1 MIVYHL
7 CQADEVPRYLDEG
20 LLRHKGRHYVFPR
33 WEHVQRLLFALM
45 PNREA
50 LAAVGGYVALS
61 LRVDAD
67 MLVPGPMP
75 LRQGP
80 GALRAED
87 LRLLQENSRYLEMDL
102 SPARIIDIKDVWG
115 NSVANRYGATRE
127 RRKAPIL
134 RFLAYL
140 KPYWRYVALATAAG
154 LVKFLAPLV
163 FPWML
168 RLMLDEVV
176 LNETLSTALR
186 REKASHL
193 IGAVLLVNGIWML
206 ACYYRS
212 VWAAIAGHRMI
223 RDLRVALFNHVQ
235 RLSHAFFT
243 RNQSGAIVSRVVHDL
258 NLAQNFVGSALT
270 NVWMD
275 GVLLLVLI
283 AVLLSIHP
291 GLTMVSLLLMPIY
304 LVSLRVVG
312 SRIRLISRE
321 AQQRLEILSAS
332 VQEKVMGVGIVK
344 AFTRESQEEQA
355 FASQANKLLNKVMFS
370 VRSMATNE
378 MLVGMVVHT
387 SPVLVAWY
395 GVTQILAGRLTVG
408 ELTQF
413 LLYLAMFYFPLQ
425 RLSDL
430 GVVLANA
437 VAAIERIFEYFD
449 TQPQVVERPGARQV
463 EAVQGRI
470 EFDHVSFGYEPDTQV
485 LKDICLRIEP
495 GETVAFVGPSGS
507 GKSTLANLIP
517 RFYDPDGGAI
527 LLDGIDLRDL
537 NLEALRRQIGIVNQE
552 TILFSGTIQENLLLA
567 KPQADVEELRSALEA
582 AHALGFVDQLPE
594 GLWTE
599 IGERGATLSGG
610 QKQRL
615 AIARAFLKDPKILI
629 LDEATSALDSR
640 SEREVQRGLARLLK
654 QRTSL
659 VIAHRLS
666 TILGADK
673 IVVLDAGRI
682 AASGKH
688 AALLRECTLYAQF
701 CQEQFGE
708 PTPFY
713 NNISEAR

>member
-1 MIVYHL
+1 MIVYHV
-7 CQADEVPRYLDEG
+7 CQASEVPCCLAEG
-20 LLRHKGRHYVFPR
+20 LLRHKGRHYVFSR
-33 WEHVQRLLFALM
+33 WELVQSLLFALV
-45 PNREA
+45 PNREEV
-50 LAAVGGYVALS
+50 AAIGDYVVLS
-61 LRVDAD
+61 LKVDAD
-67 MLVPGPMP
+67 ILVPGPIP
-75 LRQGP
+75 LRQSP
-80 GALRAED
+80 VALRAED
-87 LRLLQENSRYLEMDL
+87 LKGLQENSRFLEMDL
-102 SPARIIDIKDVWG
+102 SPARILDIKDPWG
-115 NSVANRYGATRE
+115 NSVASRYRASE
-127 RRKAPIL
+127 RGKLPIW

-140 KPYWRYVALATAAG
+140 KPYWRFVALATVAG
-154 LVKFLAPLV
+154 IVKFLAPLV

-168 RLMLDEVV
+168 RVMLDEVT
-176 LNETLSTALR
+176 LNQTLSTELR
-186 REKASHL
+186 WEKTTHL
-193 IGAVLLVNGIWML
+193 ILAVLLVNGIWML

-212 VWAAIAGHRMI
+212 VWAAFAGHRMI
-223 RDLRVALFNHVQ
+223 RDLRVALFDHVQ
-235 RLSHAFFT
+235 RLSHSFFT

-275 GVLLLVLI
+275 SVLLLVLVAI
-283 AVLLSIHP
+283 LLSIHP
-291 GLTMVSLLLMPIY
+291 TLTAVSLLLMPIY
-304 LVSLRVVG
+304 VISLRVVG

-378 MLVGMVVHT
+378 MLVGLVVHT

-395 GVTQILAGRLTVG
+395 GVNQILAGRLTVG

-449 TQPQVVERPGARQV
+449 TQPQVMERAGARHV
-463 EAVQGRI
+463 ESVRGRI
-470 EFDHVSFGYEPDTQV
+470 EFDHVIFGYEPDVTV
-485 LKDICLRIEP
+485 LKDICLSIEP

-517 RFYDPDGGAI
+517 RFYDPNAGAI
-527 LLDGIDLRDL
+527 LLDGLDLRDL
-537 NLEALRRQIGIVNQE
+537 KLDALRRQIGIVNQE

-567 KPQADVEELRSALEA
+567 NPEAGIDDLRSALEA
-582 AHALGFVDQLPE
+582 AYALEFVEQLPE

-599 IGERGATLSGG
+599 IGERGASLSGG

-629 LDEATSALDSR
+629 LDEATSALDSH
-640 SEREVQRGLARLLK
+640 SERQVQQGLARLLK
-654 QRTSL
+654 DRTSL

-682 AASGKH
+682 IATGKH
-688 AALLRECTLYAQF
+688 EVLLRECPLYAQF

-708 PTPFY
+708 LAAYTGHFD
-713 NNISEAR
+713 